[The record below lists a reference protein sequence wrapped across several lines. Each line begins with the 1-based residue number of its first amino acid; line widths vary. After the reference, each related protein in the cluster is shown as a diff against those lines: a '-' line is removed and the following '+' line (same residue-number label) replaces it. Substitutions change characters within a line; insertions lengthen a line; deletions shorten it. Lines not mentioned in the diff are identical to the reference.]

1 MTGLSTKVMSLVT
14 AILWGGCLLL
24 VGLINLAAP
33 SYGADFLRM
42 MSSVYPGFHTTRTVG
57 EVILGTVYGF
67 VDGAIGGYLFAM
79 LYNWI
84 KGMSAHRTQDAH
96 L

>member
-1 MTGLSTKVMSLVT
+1 MTQLSGKVMALVT

-33 SYGADFLRM
+33 AYGTDFLRM
-42 MSSVYPGFHTTRTVG
+42 MSSVYPGLHATRTVG
-57 EVILGTVYGF
+57 EVIIGTVYGF
-67 VDGAIGGYLFAM
+67 VDGAIGGYLFAL

-84 KGMSAHRTQDAH
+84 KGMSAHSTQDAH

>member
-1 MTGLSTKVMSLVT
+1 MSGLSARVMALVT
-14 AILWGGCLLL
+14 AILWGGCLLF

-42 MSSVYPGFHTTRTVG
+42 MSSVYPGFHTTRTVT

-67 VDGAIGGYLFAM
+67 VDGAIGGYLFAL

-84 KGMSAHRTQDAH
+84 KGMSAHLTQESH

>member
-1 MTGLSTKVMSLVT
+1 MTQLSAKAMALVT
-14 AILWGGCLLL
+14 AILWGGCLLF

-33 SYGADFLRM
+33 TYGADFLQM

-57 EVILGTVYGF
+57 EVFLGTVYGF
-67 VDGAIGGYLFAM
+67 ADGAIGGYLFAL
-79 LYNWI
+79 LYNWV
-84 KGMSAHRTQDAH
+84 KGMSAHPTQDAH

>member
-1 MTGLSTKVMSLVT
+1 MTGLSPKVMSLVT
-14 AILWGGCLLL
+14 AILWGGCLLF
-24 VGLINLAAP
+24 VGLINLASP
-33 SYGADFLRM
+33 TYGAEFLRM

-57 EVILGTVYGF
+57 EVVLGTVYGF
-67 VDGAIGGYLFAM
+67 VDGAISGYLFAL

-84 KGMSAHRTQDAH
+84 KGMNAHRTQDAH